1 MKKIVVVL
9 FAILVAL
16 MTIVCV
22 SAEEETTLAEVETEA
37 ETTPLD
43 VEKEIADLEDDLH
56 SAGLSEEDIKN
67 IVQQF
72 KDAYEAE
79 KGVKDQL
86 TLSEHLVEA
95 WSDGDIPRII
105 IIVLIM
111 LVGFGIVETI
121 RLIRNSIKKA
131 LDKSDKSADTLVSKL
146 NEVVTAYNEFVA
158 KYAENNARF
167 DEALTKVE
175 SVETSNEKT
184 EKNVA
189 SSLAK
194 YGEIVGLLSVM
205 LKDIYSNSS
214 TISKSAKESAVMK
227 CNEIQKL
234 LEDTKE
240 I

>member
-1 MKKIVVVL
+1 MKKIVIVLIAVV
-9 FAILVAL
+9 IAL
-16 MTIVCV
+16 LGAVCV
-22 SAEEETTLAEVETEA
+22 SAEEETTLAEVET

-56 SAGLSEEDIKN
+56 SAGLTEEDIKN

-234 LEDTKE
+234 LEDKKE